1 MRYILIH
8 GLGQSFSSWDKTIS
22 CMGEKFHAD
31 CPDVTRLLDGKEPTY
46 NNLYRAFFEYCQEA
60 AEPVCLCGLSMGAIL
75 ALNYALD
82 QPEKVQSMILIGA
95 QYKIPKGLLRLQNT
109 IFRFLP
115 QASFQKLGF
124 SKNSFIQLSKSFITL
139 DFSNRIADIRCD
151 TLILCGEKDKANKK
165 AARELTDHIPEAEFR
180 TVKGAG
186 HEVNVD
192 APEALAS
199 ILIEFWGE
207 KQSG

>member
-8 GLGQSFSSWDKTIS
+8 GLGQSSSSWDKMIS
-22 CMGEKFHAD
+22 YMGDEFPAD
-31 CPDVTRLLDGKEPTY
+31 CPDVARLLSGKEPTY
-46 NNLYRAFFEYCQEA
+46 NNLYLAFSEYCQEA
-60 AEPVCLCGLSMGAIL
+60 AEPVCLCGLSLGAVL

-82 QPEKVQSMILIGA
+82 RPEKVQSMILIGA

-115 QASFQKLGF
+115 EASFQKLGF
-124 SKNSFIQLSKSFITL
+124 SKNSFIRLSKSFITL
-139 DFSNRIADIRCD
+139 DFSNRIAGIRCN

-165 AARELTDHIPEAEFR
+165 AARELADHIPEAEFR

-192 APEALAS
+192 APEILAS
-199 ILIEFWGE
+199 ILNEF
-207 KQSG
+207 